1 MNKNTSPQKSHQ
13 ENTYSQPGN
22 TTFQLG
28 PEQQGIIYAGLVLL
42 VMVAIVVLII
52 RKKK

>member
-1 MNKNTSPQKSHQ
+1 MNTSATTQ
-13 ENTYSQPGN
+13 ESIQQNTYSQPGSAS
-22 TTFQLG
+22 FRLG

-42 VMVAIVVLII
+42 VMVAIVVLIL